1 MYGDRKY
8 LEENPVYWCRVT
20 KKYIKY
26 LKKIEPK
33 INNIRYKGEKF
44 KHFFVPLFLVE
55 NDLVYVAQISTYKKK
70 FNLLED
76 NINFIKIYNEKETEI
91 LGKIN
96 LNYMFPVPKNEIFF
110 INFSDIKYFVNFKT
124 KNQESEYIQLSERV
138 LKFIDDKIIID
149 KSKDFYNK
157 VINKDVIENKFLNFK
172 LLEEEA
178 KKWDIKFLYLTPLD
192 AHIKLNSISYSN
204 PQNWIDDL
212 NEKILPKKNIDEIGV
227 KCFYSLHPDSLVED
241 SINSFIEYYSK
252 NNSGLSTNKIKVG
265 IFYKFKDYYLLLKEE
280 DKKIYE
286 EIYKNYIEF
295 FRYGKVYPVFYS
307 PENYDIKS
315 YKESILEDLENDII
329 QKDKIIFESGI
340 LHLLLVKSGKYSQER
355 EYRII
360 KRFNKKNTLKIGNKI
375 FYTERSDNL
384 KEISLFIFRK
394 FEDMNLNKKEEAVLL
409 RILYEALKNE
419 NRIFFLNKKVYETYK
434 SFFKLRRILDKIE
447 KHIKNKDI
455 RILEEKTN

>member
-1 MYGDRKY
+1 MEIEKY
-8 LEENPVYWCRVT
+8 LEENPVYWCRIS

-33 INNIRYKGEKF
+33 IINIRYKGEKI
-44 KHFFVPLFLVE
+44 KPLFVPLFLIE
-55 NDLVYVAQISTYKKK
+55 NDLVYMGQILTYKKK
-70 FNLLED
+70 FDLLED
-76 NINFIKIYNEKETEI
+76 NFNFIKIYSEKGTEI
-91 LGKIN
+91 LDKIN
-96 LNYMFPVPKNEIFF
+96 LNYMFPVPKNELFF
-110 INFSDIKYFVNFKT
+110 IDSSNIKYFLNYKS
-124 KNQESEYIQLSERV
+124 KNQESGYTQLSERV
-138 LKFIDDKIIID
+138 LKLINSKTIVN

-157 VINKDVIENKFLNFK
+157 VINRNVIENKFLNFK

-241 SINSFIEYYSK
+241 SINSFIKYYLK
-252 NNSGLSTNKIKVG
+252 NNPELSTNKIKVG
-265 IFYKFKDYYLLLKEE
+265 IFYKFKDYHLLLKEE

-286 EIYKNYIEF
+286 EIYKNCIEF

-307 PENYDIKS
+307 PENYNIKN

-384 KEISLFIFRK
+384 KEVSLFIFKK

-409 RILYEALKNE
+409 RILHEALKNE
-419 NRIFFLNKKVYETYK
+419 NRIFFLNKK
-434 SFFKLRRILDKIE
+434 FMKL
-447 KHIKNKDI
+447 IKVFLN
-455 RILEEKTN
+455 LEEY

>member
-1 MYGDRKY
+1 M
-8 LEENPVYWCRVT
+8 
-20 KKYIKY
+20 
-26 LKKIEPK
+26 
-33 INNIRYKGEKF
+33 
-44 KHFFVPLFLVE
+44 
-55 NDLVYVAQISTYKKK
+55 
-70 FNLLED
+70 
-76 NINFIKIYNEKETEI
+76 
-91 LGKIN
+91 
-96 LNYMFPVPKNEIFF
+96 
-110 INFSDIKYFVNFKT
+110 
-124 KNQESEYIQLSERV
+124 
-138 LKFIDDKIIID
+138 
-149 KSKDFYNK
+149 
-157 VINKDVIENKFLNFK
+157 
-172 LLEEEA
+172 EEEA

-252 NNSGLSTNKIKVG
+252 NNPGLSTNKIKVG
-265 IFYKFKDYYLLLKEE
+265 IFYKFKDYHLLLKEE

-307 PENYDIKS
+307 PENYDIKN
-315 YKESILEDLENDII
+315 YKESILEDLENNII

-340 LHLLLVKSGKYSQER
+340 LHLLLVKSEKYSQER

-384 KEISLFIFRK
+384 KEVSLFIFKK

-409 RILYEALKNE
+409 RILHEALKNE

-434 SFFKLRRILDKIE
+434 SFFKLRRMLDKIE

>member
-1 MYGDRKY
+1 MEIEKY
-8 LEENPVYWCRVT
+8 LEENPVYWCRIS

-33 INNIRYKGEKF
+33 IINIRYKGEKI
-44 KHFFVPLFLVE
+44 KPLFVPLFLIE
-55 NDLVYVAQISTYKKK
+55 NDLVYMGQILTYKKK
-70 FNLLED
+70 FDLLED
-76 NINFIKIYNEKETEI
+76 NFNFIKIYSEKGTEI
-91 LGKIN
+91 LDKIN
-96 LNYMFPVPKNEIFF
+96 LNYMFPVPKNELFF
-110 INFSDIKYFVNFKT
+110 IDSSNIKYFLNYKS
-124 KNQESEYIQLSERV
+124 KNQESGYTQLSERV
-138 LKFIDDKIIID
+138 LKLINSKTIVN

-157 VINKDVIENKFLNFK
+157 VINRNVIENKFLNFK

-241 SINSFIEYYSK
+241 SINSFIKYYLK
-252 NNSGLSTNKIKVG
+252 NNPELSTNKIKVG
-265 IFYKFKDYYLLLKEE
+265 IFYKFKDYHLLLKEE

-286 EIYKNYIEF
+286 EIYKNCIEF

-307 PENYDIKS
+307 PENYNIKN

-384 KEISLFIFRK
+384 KEVSLFIFKK

-409 RILYEALKNE
+409 RILHESLKNE
-419 NRIFFLNKKVYETYK
+419 NRIFFFNKN
-434 SFFKLRRILDKIE
+434 FRRE
-447 KHIKNKDI
+447 K
-455 RILEEKTN
+455 

>member
-1 MYGDRKY
+1 MEIEKY
-8 LEENPVYWCRVT
+8 LEENPVYWCRIS

-33 INNIRYKGEKF
+33 IINIRYKGEKI
-44 KHFFVPLFLVE
+44 KPLFVPLFLIE
-55 NDLVYVAQISTYKKK
+55 NDLVYMGQILTYKKK
-70 FNLLED
+70 FDLLED
-76 NINFIKIYNEKETEI
+76 NFNFIKIYSEKGTEI
-91 LGKIN
+91 LDKIN
-96 LNYMFPVPKNEIFF
+96 LNYMFPVPKNELFF
-110 INFSDIKYFVNFKT
+110 IDSSNIKYFLNYKS
-124 KNQESEYIQLSERV
+124 KNQESGYTQLSERV
-138 LKFIDDKIIID
+138 LKLINSKTIVN

-157 VINKDVIENKFLNFK
+157 VINRNVIENKFLNFK

-241 SINSFIEYYSK
+241 SINSFIKYYLK
-252 NNSGLSTNKIKVG
+252 NNPELSTNKIKVG
-265 IFYKFKDYYLLLKEE
+265 IFYKFKDYHLLLKEE

-286 EIYKNYIEF
+286 EIYKNCIEF

-307 PENYDIKS
+307 PENYNIKN

-384 KEISLFIFRK
+384 KEVSLFIFKK

-409 RILYEALKNE
+409 RILHEALKNE
-419 NRIFFLNKKVYETYK
+419 NRIFFFNKK
-434 SFFKLRRILDKIE
+434 FMKL
-447 KHIKNKDI
+447 IKVFLN
-455 RILEEKTN
+455 LEEY

>member
-1 MYGDRKY
+1 MEIEKY
-8 LEENPVYWCRVT
+8 LEENPVYWCRIS

-33 INNIRYKGEKF
+33 IINIRYKGEKI
-44 KHFFVPLFLVE
+44 KPLFVPLFLIE
-55 NDLVYVAQISTYKKK
+55 NDLVYMGQILTYKKK
-70 FNLLED
+70 FDLLED
-76 NINFIKIYNEKETEI
+76 NFNFIKIYSEKGTEI

-96 LNYMFPVPKNEIFF
+96 LNYMFPVPKNELFF
-110 INFSDIKYFVNFKT
+110 IDSSNIKYFLNYKS
-124 KNQESEYIQLSERV
+124 KYQESGYSQLSERV
-138 LKFIDDKIIID
+138 LKLINSKTIVN

-157 VINKDVIENKFLNFK
+157 VINRNVIENKFLNFK

-241 SINSFIEYYSK
+241 SINSFIKYYLK
-252 NNSGLSTNKIKVG
+252 NNPELSTNKIKVG
-265 IFYKFKDYYLLLKEE
+265 IFYKFKDYHLLLKEE

-286 EIYKNYIEF
+286 EIYKNCIEF

-307 PENYDIKS
+307 PENYNIKN

-384 KEISLFIFRK
+384 KEVSLFIFKK

-409 RILYEALKNE
+409 RILHEALKNE
-419 NRIFFLNKKVYETYK
+419 NRIFFLNKRFMKLIKV
-434 SFFKLRRILDKIE
+434 FL
-447 KHIKNKDI
+447 N
-455 RILEEKTN
+455 LEEY

>member
-1 MYGDRKY
+1 MEIEKY
-8 LEENPVYWCRVT
+8 LEENPVYWCRIS

-33 INNIRYKGEKF
+33 IINIRYKGEKI
-44 KHFFVPLFLVE
+44 KPLFVPLFLIE
-55 NDLVYVAQISTYKKK
+55 NDLVYMGQILTYKKK
-70 FNLLED
+70 FDLLED
-76 NINFIKIYNEKETEI
+76 NFNFIKIYSEKGTEI

-96 LNYMFPVPKNEIFF
+96 LNYMFPVPKNELFF
-110 INFSDIKYFVNFKT
+110 IDSSNIKYFLNYKS
-124 KNQESEYIQLSERV
+124 KNQESGYTQLSERV
-138 LKFIDDKIIID
+138 LKLINSKTIVN

-157 VINKDVIENKFLNFK
+157 VINRNVIENKFLNFK

-241 SINSFIEYYSK
+241 SINSFIKYYLK
-252 NNSGLSTNKIKVG
+252 NNPELSTNKIKVG
-265 IFYKFKDYYLLLKEE
+265 IFYKFKDYHLLLKEE

-286 EIYKNYIEF
+286 EIYKNCIEF

-307 PENYDIKS
+307 PENYNIKN

-384 KEISLFIFRK
+384 KEVSLFIFKK

-409 RILYEALKNE
+409 RILHEALKNE
-419 NRIFFLNKKVYETYK
+419 NRIFFLNKRFMKLIKV
-434 SFFKLRRILDKIE
+434 FL
-447 KHIKNKDI
+447 N
-455 RILEEKTN
+455 LEEY